1 MQKNMNRTLNN
12 FVVFNKLLLS
22 NLCNITRNK
31 NPSAQMRGWIK
42 RLFINISFL
51 FS

>member
-1 MQKNMNRTLNN
+1 MQKNMNRILNN

-31 NPSAQMRGWIK
+31 KSIRANARMD
-42 RLFINISFL
+42 
-51 FS
+51 

>member
-1 MQKNMNRTLNN
+1 MQKNMNRILNN
-12 FVVFNKLLLS
+12 FVVINKLLLS

-31 NPSAQMRGWIK
+31 KPSALLRGWLKI
-42 RLFINISFL
+42 LFINISFL